1 MTPAASRTAGSG
13 SGARGA
19 AYIALASVL
28 FAVMAMLAK
37 RSTLRLP
44 GQEVAFIRF
53 AVGLVACAVA
63 ATRMRLRARNW
74 TGLLL
79 RGGLG
84 GLAVS
89 CYFLAI
95 EHLPV
100 GTATLLNYTAPVFT
114 AFWAALFLAEPIG
127 RQAVLALLVTTTG
140 VALVIVGNR
149 ATAPPGSFGFGPW
162 QLVGV
167 ASAVLSGAAI
177 ATIREVRKTDG
188 SWEIFG
194 AFCLIGAVITGVPT
208 ATHWVIPN
216 PVEWGYLV
224 ATGLV
229 SVAAQLLMTY
239 SFRFVKAAVGGI
251 VMQLTP
257 VAAIVLGFLIY
268 GEVAPALSVGGAAI
282 TLLGVSWG
290 AWLAR

>member
-1 MTPAASRTAGSG
+1 MSG
-13 SGARGA
+13 SRGA
-19 AYIALASVL
+19 AYIAIASVL
-28 FAVMAMLAK
+28 FAVMALLAK
-37 RSTLRLP
+37 RATLRLP
-44 GQEVAFIRF
+44 GPEVAFVRF
-53 AVGLVACAVA
+53 VVGLFACGVV
-63 ATRMRLRARNW
+63 ATRVRFRARNW
-74 TGLLL
+74 VGLLL
-79 RGGLG
+79 RGALG
-84 GLAVS
+84 GLAVG

-114 AFWAALFLAEPIG
+114 AFWAALFLSEPIG
-127 RQAVLALLVTTTG
+127 PRAVAALVVTTTG
-140 VALVIVGNR
+140 VGLVIIGNR
-149 ATAPPGSFGFGPW
+149 AAAPPGTFGFGPW

-167 ASAVLSGAAI
+167 ASAVLSGAAV

-194 AFCLIGAVITGVPT
+194 AFCLIGAVITGVPAAARWVTPT
-208 ATHWVIPN
+208 A
-216 PVEWGYLV
+216 VEWAYLV

-229 SVAAQLLMTY
+229 SVVAQILMTY

-282 TLLGVSWG
+282 TLVGVSWG